1 MIIRATA
8 RYLPDHIVTNEDLSK
23 RVDTSDEWISSRTGI
38 RERHYAQDMTN
49 TQMAI
54 KVGESLLQKST
65 FPPEKIAAVLVASFT
80 PDCLTPSM
88 ACQVHKALNLPE
100 NTMAFDFNAACS
112 GFVYGMSLAQ
122 DMLRNRPDSGILLI
136 GSEKISAHLD
146 YTDRNTCI
154 LFGDGAGGAIF
165 SSGGKDLPFVFGTS
179 GDDVAITCP
188 MGGKI
193 AMNGKEV
200 FVFAVNAITN
210 SLHGILEETGLATTD
225 IDHVVCHQANL
236 RIIAHVYKKLGM
248 PQEKF
253 YINLDHYGNTS
264 SASIPI
270 VLDEMDEKG
279 LLKSGQ
285 KVLCVGFGAGLT
297 WGATL
302 VEW

>member
-1 MIIRATA
+1 MKIHTTA

-38 RERHYAQDMTN
+38 RERHYAQDMQN
-49 TQMAI
+49 TEMAI
-54 KVGESLLQKST
+54 RVGLSLMEKSQ
-65 FPPEKIAAVLVASFT
+65 FPVEKIGAVLVASFT

-88 ACQVHKALNLPE
+88 ACQVHRGLGLPE
-100 NTMAFDFNAACS
+100 RTMAFDFNAACS
-112 GFVYGMSLAQ
+112 GFVYGLSLAQ
-122 DMLRNRPDSGILLI
+122 DMLRSRPDQGIMLI

-146 YTDRNTCI
+146 YSDRNTCI
-154 LFGDGAGGAIF
+154 LFGDGAGGAILTQ
-165 SSGGKDLPFVFGTS
+165 GGNDFPFIFGTK
-179 GDDVAITCP
+179 GDDVAISCP
-188 MGGKI
+188 VGGKI

-200 FVFAVNAITN
+200 FVFAVNAITD
-210 SLHGILEETGLATTD
+210 SLHGIMKETGLSQED

-248 PQEKF
+248 PEEKF

-270 VLDEMDEKG
+270 VLDEMAEKG
-279 LLKSGQ
+279 LLKAGQ
-285 KVLCVGFGAGLT
+285 KLLCVGFGAGLT

>member
-1 MIIRATA
+1 MKIHTTA
-8 RYLPDHIVTNEDLSK
+8 RFLPEHIVTNEDLSR
-23 RVDTSDEWISSRTGI
+23 RVDTNDEWISSRTGI
-38 RERHYAQDMTN
+38 RERHYAQDMPN
-49 TQMAI
+49 TEMAI
-54 KVGESLLQKST
+54 EVGKSLIEKSG
-65 FPPEKIAAVLVASFT
+65 FVPEDIAAVLVASFT
-80 PDCLTPSM
+80 PDCFTPSM
-88 ACQVHKALNLPE
+88 ACQVHRALGLPE
-100 NTMAFDFNAACS
+100 CAMAFDFNAACS

-122 DMLRNRPDSGILLI
+122 DMLKSRSGKAIMLI

-154 LFGDGAGGAIF
+154 LFGDGAGGAILTE
-165 SSGGKDLPFVFGTS
+165 GGVDFPFIFGTK
-179 GDDVAITCP
+179 GDDEAISCP
-188 MGGKI
+188 VDGKI
-193 AMNGKEV
+193 TMKGKEV

-210 SLHGILEETGLATTD
+210 SLHGILEGAGLTRDD

-270 VLDEMDEKG
+270 VLDEMAEKG
-279 LLKSGQ
+279 LLKNGQ
-285 KVLCVGFGAGLT
+285 KLLCVGFGAGLT